1 MFLKD
6 IELINFKCHTH
17 LKIDFATG
25 DTKKPTRK
33 TTFLLGE
40 NGTGKSAVLK
50 AIALVTAGSNALND
64 VLGNPDSW
72 VQNKKKF
79 CQVKA
84 NIVTAE
90 GEERHIEI
98 KITRGSHVLD
108 VVKDNRR
115 SLEQLDDAIKKA
127 DRNYF
132 ILAYG
137 ASRRLNRGDNKLIS
151 RELFSRS
158 PRGHA
163 IQSLFNPDATL
174 VSLTNWA
181 MDIDYSSGGKNLG
194 IVKTALNQFLVENV
208 KFKKI
213 DRQKGQML
221 FSTPDGEIPLEQLSD
236 GYQNVTA
243 WVGDLMYNIT
253 TSFRNYKDPLK
264 ARGVL
269 LIDEV
274 DLHLHPKWQRRLHA
288 FLNEKLPNFQIIV
301 TTHSPLTAQQAKENE
316 LYALRRVAKNIELV
330 PFSGDPSKML
340 LHQILMSNVFGV
352 ESDESMQVEK
362 TKKKVR
368 ELTLKKD
375 KTPAEKAEVK
385 KLSLEVAD
393 LPMNVRT
400 NSAFDPKD
408 IKLLK
413 TLNQKL
419 KVKLQ

>member
-17 LKIDFATG
+17 LKIDFS
-25 DTKKPTRK
+25 TKDKNHPTRK

-50 AIALVTAGSNALND
+50 AIALVTAGSNALTD
-64 VLGNPDSW
+64 VIGNPDSW
-72 VQNKKKF
+72 VQNNKKF

-84 NIVTAE
+84 NIITAE

-98 KITRGSHVLD
+98 KIKRGSHIREILN
-108 VVKDNRR
+108 DNRET
-115 SLEQLDDAIKKA
+115 LEKLDMAIKNA

-137 ASRRLNRGDNKLIS
+137 ASRRLNRSDTKISNKDS
-151 RELFSRS
+151 FFRS
-158 PRGHA
+158 PRSHG

-174 VSLTNWA
+174 VSLANWA
-181 MDIDYSSGGKNLG
+181 MDIDYSSSGKNLG
-194 IVKTALNQFLVENV
+194 IVKTALNQFLVEDV

-213 DRQKGQML
+213 DRRKGQML

-253 TSFRNYKDPLK
+253 NSFHNYKYPLK

-269 LIDEV
+269 IVDEI
-274 DLHLHPKWQRRLHA
+274 DLHLHPKWQRRLHD
-288 FLNEKLPNFQIIV
+288 FLENKLPNFQVIV

-316 LYALRRVAKNIELV
+316 LYALRRTVKEIELV
-330 PFSGDPSKML
+330 PFAGDPSKLL
-340 LHQILMSNVFGV
+340 LHQILMSSVFGV
-352 ESDESMQVEK
+352 QSDESMDVEK

-375 KTPAEKAEVK
+375 KTAAEKVEIK
-385 KLSLEVAD
+385 QLSAKVSD
-393 LPMNVRT
+393 LPMNVRP
-400 NSAFDPKD
+400 NSAMNPKD
-408 IKLLK
+408 VILLK
-413 TLNQKL
+413 TLNEKL
-419 KVKLQ
+419 KLKLQ